1 MNARPCGQSSS
12 EDLPK
17 ELNNSNAHG
26 FSEHHQR
33 HVRTTF
39 QYIDKL
45 LSEAEHTLADAG
57 SPSPFRRH
65 SDDTT
70 PIQRKV
76 THDYITR
83 IREAMRRVMEELNIP
98 PPEPHSGAVWA
109 AAINLMYSSISL
121 NELTPERMSAY
132 GPLSRQAADKLDRIR
147 AELDA
152 LVAKLRGFLGKG
164 AGGDLQQRLQQL
176 GQTGD
181 EIRLLSEIERIV
193 TAYGLVEFRGTLSML
208 LERMESA
215 AFEVGVFG
223 RVSSGKS
230 SLLNYILQTDV
241 LPVGVTPVTAIP
253 TRISHGPVA
262 EAGIEFAEAQ
272 PQIIPLSE
280 LPEFASE
287 QKNPGNKKHVTRIF
301 VKLPSSRLA
310 EGVTFVD
317 TPGLGSLAVAG
328 AEETIAYL
336 PRCDLGIVLIDAGAG
351 LTQDDLLVI
360 QALYQ
365 AGASAM
371 VLISKADLFSTADRE
386 QMISYVKTNLREQ
399 LRSEPRVHAVSV
411 YAAEAALCD
420 RWFESELRPFL
431 AEHHQLAMVSQ
442 KRKIGALRENVIA
455 ALERRLAAAS
465 LSSGGFQAAV
475 SPETATLPRE
485 ATEALREGD
494 RVLERA
500 QSESFFVTRKIA
512 KMDHA
517 IIDIAA
523 QRIASGLI
531 DSDDANAAAIFSE
544 TLTSLLAEPVAAT
557 LRAIEETRDTL
568 SKSVQTVASLSGIDN
583 PDELPRP
590 VGMPTLD
597 GNEISRMIVIKKPR
611 MISLLGTA
619 VLASHIRR
627 ELEQQ
632 YDRALLEFLSL
643 YANRLRRWMEQSIS
657 ALRNAFNA
665 FADMHRAHFES
676 VPLVADVHEASA
688 LEHDLQILREGATE
702 DNFNT
707 APAEACSSDISEVG

>member
-1 MNARPCGQSSS
+1 MNATP
-12 EDLPK
+12 
-17 ELNNSNAHG
+17 HG

-45 LSEAEHTLADAG
+45 LSEAEHTMADAG

-76 THDYITR
+76 THDYIVR
-83 IREAMRRVMEELNIP
+83 IREAMRRVMEELSIP

-109 AAINLMYSSISL
+109 AAINLMYCSISL
-121 NELTPERMSAY
+121 NELTPERMGAY
-132 GPLSRQAADKLDRIR
+132 GPLDAQAADRLDRIR
-147 AELDA
+147 AELDG

-164 AGGDLQQRLQQL
+164 AGGDLQQRLQQF
-176 GQTGD
+176 GKTGD
-181 EIRLLSEIERIV
+181 EIRLLGEIERII
-193 TAYGLVEFRGTLSML
+193 TAHGLVEFRGALSML
-208 LERMESA
+208 VDRMESA

-253 TRISHGPVA
+253 TRISHGPIA

-280 LPEFASE
+280 LPEFATE

-301 VKLPSSRLA
+301 VKLPSDRLA

-336 PRCDLGIVLIDAGAG
+336 PRCDLGIVLIDASAG
-351 LTQDDLLVI
+351 LTQDDLVVV

-371 VLISKADLFSTADRE
+371 ILISKADLFSPVDRE
-386 QMISYVKTNLREQ
+386 QMISYVKLNLRDQ
-399 LRSEPRVHAVSV
+399 LRIEPPVHAVSV
-411 YAAEAALCD
+411 FGAEAALCD

-431 AEHHQLAMVSQ
+431 SQHHQLAIISQ
-442 KRKIGALRENVIA
+442 RRKIGVLRETVIG
-455 ALERRLAAAS
+455 ALERRLEGGALATPGSQELS
-465 LSSGGFQAAV
+465 L
-475 SPETATLPRE
+475 PDE

-500 QSESFFVTRKIA
+500 QGESFFLTRKIA
-512 KMDHA
+512 KMHQA
-517 IIDIAA
+517 IIDIVA
-523 QRIASGLI
+523 QRIAGALS
-531 DSDDANAAAIFSE
+531 DSDNADPASIFSE
-544 TLTSLLAEPVAAT
+544 TLTQMIAEPVAAT
-557 LRAIEETRDTL
+557 LRCVEQTRDALTRAMQL
-568 SKSVQTVASLSGIDN
+568 ATATSRHGT
-583 PDELPRP
+583 PDDLPKP
-590 VGMPTLD
+590 AGMPMLD
-597 GNEISRMIVIKKPR
+597 VSEISRSIAIEKPR
-611 MISLLGTA
+611 MLLLLGKGA
-619 VLASHIRR
+619 VASNIRR
-627 ELEQQ
+627 QLDQQ

-643 YANRLRRWMEQSIS
+643 YANRLRRWMEQSIN

-665 FADMHRAHFES
+665 FADMYRVSFEATPAAAIPADSS
-676 VPLVADVHEASA
+676 VVEN
-688 LEHDLQILREGATE
+688 DLQILRECKTV
-702 DNFNT
+702 NQT
-707 APAEACSSDISEVG
+707 AAVSSI